1 MRTPRAEPRR
11 AVLLGMVAVAAT
23 ATLLATGGRGAGQAS
38 APAGERGRLGGARR
52 LAPARRD
59 RRARRSSCSGRRRSR
74 SAWPSARGAVGAGQ
88 ERAWTDAA
96 LAAQKLVISRLA
108 AQGVRLTPDYSF
120 SRVLDGF
127 SAAARRRAQSRCSS
141 ATRPSPASIRCV
153 SPIRRRSLDRG
164 AGATRLRPRLGP
176 SSGDPAARPRRQRR
190 HDRAPRHGRRRR
202 RPVPARPRARRD
214 RLVGGDPGAYAAASP
229 SSPSE
234 LERHGT
240 EMAGLLV
247 GGGGPSGIAGVATG
261 ASLLPI
267 RVAGWQPDSF
277 GHWVV
282 YARSDQLIAGL
293 DRAVDPNDDGDAHD
307 AVRVAL
313 VPLAEPFAGFADGP
327 EARAVAGALAL
338 DTLVVAP
345 AGNDGAAG
353 ALSGAVSGPGGAP
366 AALTVGAADTRPRTA
381 QARVEI
387 RSGLATLFAGTLPLA
402 GAVAPS
408 ARLSLEIAGPRTSA
422 SRLPDF
428 FSPDGV
434 SRVAGRAAFVARGL
448 VAARRRRG
456 GGHRRRVGGAARSSG
471 SRREGSAST
480 GRCPCPSSRCRAPS
494 RARCAPISA
503 PARPRRSR
511 SAAAAAAVN
520 SDAGRVA
527 SFSST
532 GPAFDGSVKPDLVG
546 PGVALAT
553 SDPGADADGSPRFV
567 TVNGTSAAAATVA
580 GAAALLAQARPSL
593 DAPGRSPGCS
603 SEPRA
608 RCRPT
613 RSRHRAPGSSTSARP
628 RPARLAAAPATL
640 ALAAAAATSFA
651 LTNVSARAAARRPS
665 PSSVRITAPPPS
677 ASRSR
682 RRACSCARAGASSSG
697 CTPAPHRHGGRGGR
711 RRRPHAPAARSASR
725 GRSRP
730 RQATAI
736 CSARSRSRRP
746 SFRAS
751 DTRPALLTRRRGP
764 RADGVRLEG
773 DPAGRTPRRRASDR
787 ADGTHVGLLA
797 RLRDVLPGRYTFG
810 LTGRDATGR
819 LLPPGKLRRPRARH
833 VSRRRSFE

>member
-1 MRTPRAEPRR
+1 
-11 AVLLGMVAVAAT
+11 MVAVAAT

-38 APAGERGRLGGARR
+38 APAASAAGWAGLLGSRPPVATGGRAIVVLRTPS
-52 LAPARRD
+52 LAQRVA
-59 RRARRSSCSGRRRSR
+59 
-74 SAWPSARGAVGAGQ
+74 SARGAVGAGQ

-127 SAAARRRAQSRCSS
+127 SAAVDGS
-141 ATRPSPASIRCV
+141 AVALLERDPAVAGVYPVRVAYPASISAEV
-153 SPIRRRSLDRG
+153 L
-164 AGATRLRPRLGP
+164 
-176 SSGDPAARPRRQRR
+176 ARPDFGPGSGHRPGIRL
-190 HDRAPRHGRRRR
+190 AGRDGSGVTIALLDTGVDAA
-202 RPVPARPRARRD
+202 VPYLRGRVRGGID
-214 RLVGGDPGAYAAASP
+214 LVGGDPGAYAAASP

-261 ASLLPI
+261 ATLLPI
-267 RVAGWQPDSF
+267 RVAGWQPDSS

-282 YARSDQLIAGL
+282 YARGDQLIAGL

-381 QARVEI
+381 QTRVVI

-408 ARLSLEIAGPRTSA
+408 ARLGLEVAGPRTSA

-434 SRVAGRAAFVARGL
+434 SRVAGRAAFVPAGSSPL
-448 VAARRRRG
+448 VAAEAAATAGASAVLLDRPVPAG
-456 GGHRRRVGGAARSSG
+456 GLGLDAAVSVPVVSLPRAVARALRANLAAGATATVSL
-471 SRREGSAST
+471 
-480 GRCPCPSSRCRAPS
+480 
-494 RARCAPISA
+494 
-503 PARPRRSR
+503 
-511 SAAAAAAVN
+511 AAAAAAVN

-593 DAPGRSPGCS
+593 SAGALAGLLVGTA
-603 SEPRA
+603 RA
-608 RCRPT
+608 LPADPVT
-613 RSRHRAPGSSTSARP
+613 AQGSGLVDVGAAAA
-628 RPARLAAAPATL
+628 ARLAAAPATL
-640 ALAAAAATSFA
+640 ALGRSGTTSFA
-651 LTNVSARAAARRPS
+651 LTNVSARTERVGLAVHRQDHGAAAVRSTLAPTHVLLRPGRSVVVQLRARVASATAAVEGVVVAHSAGGTIRIPWAIAQASGDGDLLGSVSLS
-665 PSSVRITAPPPS
+665 PSA
-677 ASRSR
+677 
-682 RRACSCARAGASSSG
+682 
-697 CTPAPHRHGGRGGR
+697 
-711 RRRPHAPAARSASR
+711 
-725 GRSRP
+725 
-730 RQATAI
+730 
-736 CSARSRSRRP
+736 
-746 SFRAS
+746 FRAS
-751 DTRPALLTRRRGP
+751 ETRPALLTV
-764 RADGVRLEG
+764 D
-773 DPAGRTPRRRASDR
+773 AGRVSTTSGSREIQPVARLDVELLR
-787 ADGTHVGLLA
+787 ADGTRVGLLA

-810 LTGRDATGR
+810 LTGRDAAGR
-819 LLPPGKLRRPRARH
+819 VLAPGKYVVRVLATSVDGGRPSSRKARFTLR
-833 VSRRRSFE
+833 